1 MYQSFLADA
10 WYSMKVQLG
19 YVFDLCAIK
28 FKPVHNHIRDRSRC
42 YDGWLLSGE
51 LEVHHFTHVERKDC
65 VSRYL
70 CQRGLSS
77 AQSPF
82 SPGQMGFTEKAPSQH
97 NAGCVGF
104 CVFVFCSDPS
114 LMAVKSKRPRTT
126 HLATPA
132 YHRAPAKARTWW
144 MPVER
149 RSQKCLKSW
158 PASGLH

>member
-1 MYQSFLADA
+1 MTPSSSEALRGHIHSLLSHPHSCLFQSAFHFLRMYQSFLADA

-19 YVFDLCAIK
+19 CVFDLCAVK

-51 LEVHHFTHVERKDC
+51 LEVHHFMHVDRKDC

-70 CQRGLSS
+70 CQRGLS

-82 SPGQMGFTEKAPSQH
+82 SPGQMGFTEKVPSQH

-104 CVFVFCSDPS
+104 SVCLSFALIPHWWLWRARDPV
-114 LMAVKSKRPRTT
+114 LLT
-126 HLATPA
+126 
-132 YHRAPAKARTWW
+132 
-144 MPVER
+144 
-149 RSQKCLKSW
+149 
-158 PASGLH
+158 

>member
-1 MYQSFLADA
+1 MSFLADA
-10 WYSMKVQLG
+10 WYTMKVQPG
-19 YVFDLCAIK
+19 CIFDLCAVK
-28 FKPVHNHIRDRSRC
+28 FKPVHNYIRDRSRC

-51 LEVHHFTHVERKDC
+51 LEVHHSMLADRKDC

-82 SPGQMGFTEKAPSQH
+82 SPGQMGFTEKAPPQH

-104 CVFVFCSDPS
+104 SVCLSFAPIPHWWLWRAKDP
-114 LMAVKSKRPRTT
+114 VRTT

-132 YHRAPAKARTWW
+132 YHRAPAKAGW
-144 MPVER
+144 MLIER